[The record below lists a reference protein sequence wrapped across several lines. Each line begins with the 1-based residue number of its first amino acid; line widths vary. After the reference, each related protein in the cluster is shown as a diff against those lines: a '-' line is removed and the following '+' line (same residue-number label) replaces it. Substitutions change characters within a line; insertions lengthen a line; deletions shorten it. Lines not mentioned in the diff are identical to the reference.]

1 MAGKY
6 LDGTSLIAIRDYVNN
21 VTSGIGKL
29 YIHTINSQFN
39 VSATNWI
46 KVSCSLPNAS
56 PEEINT
62 YSLLTSALSDF
73 VYNVT
78 NNSGDYLPIISAN
91 NVSGLATAIGIAI
104 DSSDSSKLVFIL
116 DDGTCQSVAGSSFY
130 GITIRDTVI
139 SGSDGNVPDL
149 GLSVYSG
156 KLYVTYEE

>member
-1 MAGKY
+1 MLVQK
-6 LDGTSLIAIRDYVNN
+6 
-21 VTSGIGKL
+21 KL
-29 YIHTINSQFN
+29 THI
-39 VSATNWI
+39 
-46 KVSCSLPNAS
+46 
-56 PEEINT
+56 
-62 YSLLTSALSDF
+62 LTSALSDF

-78 NNSGDYLPIISAN
+78 NNSGDYLPIMSAN

-116 DDGTCQSVAGSSFY
+116 EDGTCQSVAGSSFY